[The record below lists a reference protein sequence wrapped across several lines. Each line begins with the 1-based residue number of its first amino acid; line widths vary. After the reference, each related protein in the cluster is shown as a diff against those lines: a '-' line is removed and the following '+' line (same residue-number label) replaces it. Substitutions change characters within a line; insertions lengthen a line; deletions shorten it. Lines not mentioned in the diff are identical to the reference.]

1 MEAALRT
8 VYEVY
13 TGKEL
18 KKLDFIDVRGYEG
31 IKEASIKLGDKE
43 IKVAIAHGLLNA
55 RKLMEGVKAGET
67 PYTFIEIMACP
78 GGCIGGG
85 GQPVTTIVDIKKLRM
100 DALYDIDNSSA
111 IRKSHENPDIVTLY
125 NEYLGS
131 PLSELSHE
139 LLHTHYTARK
149 KVYDFSYL
157 EE

>member
-1 MEAALRT
+1 
-8 VYEVY
+8 
-13 TGKEL
+13 
-18 KKLDFIDVRGYEG
+18 
-31 IKEASIKLGDKE
+31 
-43 IKVAIAHGLLNA
+43 
-55 RKLMEGVKAGET
+55 MEGVKAGET

-131 PLSELSHE
+131 PLSELSH
-139 LLHTHYTARK
+139 
-149 KVYDFSYL
+149 
-157 EE
+157 